1 MVFLSQ
7 SCLRASAREG
17 CQIGSPESIYVVLDI
32 FKLIQVALVVFEK
45 HLKELLGNLVFTFFN
60 SIPTNLVTGMR
71 EVKG

>member
-1 MVFLSQ
+1 
-7 SCLRASAREG
+7 
-17 CQIGSPESIYVVLDI
+17 
-32 FKLIQVALVVFEK
+32 VALVVFEK